1 MHLPNNQPD
10 TLSTLAQHI
19 KSLASQLIE
28 GLSPAGKSL
37 NLMNSSDI
45 LASHDSSRFFLVKS
59 GQVQCQQDQKLVYSA
74 DEGDLIGLLKA
85 RQYSEGPFTCE
96 GEVVLVPY
104 SYDELEKHYNQ
115 SPDLQKCWAD
125 YLLAL
130 SSYFSHALAHEI
142 PKQFKPATGFLQFD
156 EGDVIINQGEKAECV
171 YTLLEGSAEV
181 IHDEVKVGEIKA
193 EETFGAIAVFTN
205 QARNATV
212 VATSSCSVLAVR
224 KDEFLD
230 LVSHQPQVCMSM
242 IEEMAD
248 KINQLNKQVLSLQ
261 QQK

>member
-10 TLSTLAQHI
+10 TLTTLAQHI
-19 KSLASQLIE
+19 KTLASQLID
-28 GLSPAGKSL
+28 GLSTDGEAFTV
-37 NLMNSSDI
+37 MNSSDI
-45 LASHDSSRFFLVKS
+45 LAGQDGDRFLLVKS
-59 GQVQCQQDQKLVYSA
+59 GQVQCQQDQKIVCSA

-85 RQYSEGPFTCE
+85 RQFSEGPYACE
-96 GEVVLVPY
+96 GEVVFIPY
-104 SYDELEKHYNQ
+104 SYAALEEHCEN
-115 SPDLQKCWAD
+115 SPERQKCWGD

-130 SSYFSHALAHEI
+130 SCFYSQALAHEM

-156 EGDVIINQGEKAECV
+156 KGDVIISQGEKAECV

-181 IHDEVKVGEIKA
+181 IHDDVKVGEVKA

-205 QARNATV
+205 QPRNATV

-248 KINQLNKQVLSLQ
+248 KINQLNRQVLSLQ
-261 QQK
+261 Q